1 MGRKIKRGLD
11 YYPVDVDI
19 ASDIKMRKLLKR
31 CRGQAYTVYAFLLC
45 LIYKNGYYIELDEDL
60 PFILSEQTG
69 YSEEYIGQVIDC
81 CLDIDLFNKTLYAS
95 DKVITSRAIQERYS
109 LIRRLTNVKNP
120 IDEFSLISCQET
132 PISCQEM
139 TVSSKEMPISCQET
153 PSQSAFLPIYSENSA
168 QRKEN
173 KSKVKE
179 NKYNLPQEDINLNN
193 SNTHARGGG
202 NFKNLYQELSK
213 HAQIPEDVWEAVA
226 ITGSFQ
232 NHWTSHY
239 QQWLG
244 EAEDTRCPLNE
255 FNQYLRKYCGDV
267 NIDYYYAMGWCKDN
281 LMQDQ
286 YAKIYEIVISKPQ
299 ALTELRMCIKEIK
312 KGGINQP
319 GLFIFSKL
327 NKL

>member
-31 CRGQAYTVYAFLLC
+31 CGGQAYTVYAFLLC

-139 TVSSKEMPISCQET
+139 TVSSKEISISCQET
-153 PSQSAFLPIYSENSA
+153 PLQSAFLPIYSENSA

-179 NKYNLPQEDINLNN
+179 NNLPQDAH
-193 SNTHARGGG
+193 TRGGG
-202 NFKNLYQELSK
+202 EVKNLYFELGK
-213 HAQIPEDVWEAVA
+213 WAQIREDLWDAVA
-226 ITGSFQ
+226 ISGSFQ
-232 NHWTSHY
+232 NDFTQY
-239 QQWLG
+239 YREWLQLDEG
-244 EAEDTRCPLNE
+244 TKRNYPLNQL
-255 FNQYLRKYCGDV
+255 NQSLRKQAGEV
-267 NIDYYYAMGWCKDN
+267 NTEWYHAICWCKDN
-281 LMQDQ
+281 LSDID
-286 YAKIYEIVISKPQ
+286 YREICGIAGSKPQ
-299 ALTELRMCIKEIK
+299 ALTELRFAIKEIG
-312 KGGINQP
+312 KGKITQP
-319 GLFIFSKL
+319 GAFILSRLRKV
-327 NKL
+327 

>member
-1 MGRKIKRGLD
+1 
-11 YYPVDVDI
+11 VDVDI

-31 CRGQAYTVYAFLLC
+31 CGGQAYTVYAFLLC

-173 KSKVKE
+173 KSKVKV
-179 NKYNLPQEDINLNN
+179 NNHPQDAH
-193 SNTHARGGG
+193 TRGGEV
-202 NFKNLYQELSK
+202 KNLYFELGK
-213 HAQIPEDVWEAVA
+213 WAQIREDLWDAVA
-226 ITGSFQ
+226 ISGSFQ
-232 NHWTSHY
+232 NGFTQY
-239 QQWLG
+239 YREWLQLD
-244 EAEDTRCPLNE
+244 EETKRNYPLNQLNE
-255 FNQYLRKYCGDV
+255 SLRKQAGEV
-267 NIDYYYAMGWCKDN
+267 NTEWYHAICWCKDN
-281 LMQDQ
+281 LSDID
-286 YAKIYEIVISKPQ
+286 YREIYSIAGSKPQ
-299 ALTELRMCIKEIK
+299 ALTELRFAIKEVG
-312 KGGINQP
+312 KGKITQP
-319 GLFIFSKL
+319 GAFILSRLRKV
-327 NKL
+327 

>member
-31 CRGQAYTVYAFLLC
+31 CGGQAYTVYAFMLC
-45 LIYKNGYYIELDEDL
+45 LIYKSGYYIELDEDL

-81 CLDIDLFNKTLYAS
+81 CLDIDLFNKTLYAN

-120 IDEFSLISCQET
+120 IEEFSLISCQET

-179 NKYNLPQEDINLNN
+179 NNLPQDAH
-193 SNTHARGGG
+193 TRGGG
-202 NFKNLYQELSK
+202 NIKNLYQELSK
-213 HAQIPEDVWEAVA
+213 HAQIPEDVWDAVA

-232 NHWTSHY
+232 NEWTSHY
-239 QQWLG
+239 QQWIS
-244 EAEDTRCPLNE
+244 EDEDARRPLHELNE
-255 FNQYLRKYCGDV
+255 HLRKYCGDV
-267 NIDYYYAMGWCKDN
+267 NIEFYHAMGWCKDN

-286 YAKIYEIVISKPQ
+286 YTGVYGIVTTNPA
-299 ALTELRMCIKEIK
+299 ALTELRKCIKEIK

-319 GLFIFSKL
+319 ALFIFSKL

>member
-31 CRGQAYTVYAFLLC
+31 CGGQAYTVYAFLLC

-60 PFILSEQTG
+60 PFILSEQAG
-69 YSEEYIGQVIDC
+69 YSEEYIGQVIDS

-139 TVSSKEMPISCQET
+139 TVSSKEIPISCQET
-153 PSQSAFLPIYSENSA
+153 PLQSAFLPIYSENSA

-173 KSKVKE
+173 KSKVKV
-179 NKYNLPQEDINLNN
+179 NNLPQDAH
-193 SNTHARGGG
+193 TRGGG
-202 NFKNLYQELSK
+202 EIKNLYFELGK
-213 HAQIPEDVWEAVA
+213 WAQIREDVWDAVA
-226 ITGSFQ
+226 ISGSFQ
-232 NHWTSHY
+232 NGFTQY
-239 QQWLG
+239 YREWLQLD
-244 EAEDTRCPLNE
+244 EETKRLRYPLNQLNE
-255 FNQYLRKYCGDV
+255 SLRKQAGEV
-267 NIDYYYAMGWCKDN
+267 NTEWYHAICWCKDN
-281 LMQDQ
+281 LSDIDYREIYGIAGGKQQALVELQ
-286 YAKIYEIVISKPQ
+286 YA
-299 ALTELRMCIKEIK
+299 IKEIK
-312 KGGINQP
+312 KGKINQP
-319 GLFIFSKL
+319 GAFILSKL
-327 NKL
+327 RKL

>member
-31 CRGQAYTVYAFLLC
+31 CGGQAYTVYAFLLC

-132 PISCQEM
+132 PISCQE
-139 TVSSKEMPISCQET
+139 TPISCQET

-179 NKYNLPQEDINLNN
+179 SKYNNHPQDAH
-193 SNTHARGGG
+193 TRGGG
-202 NFKNLYQELSK
+202 EVKNLYSELGK
-213 HAQIPEDVWEAVA
+213 WAQIREDVWDAVA
-226 ITGSFQ
+226 ISGSFQ
-232 NHWTSHY
+232 NGFTQNY
-239 QQWLG
+239 REWLQLD
-244 EAEDTRCPLNE
+244 EETKRNYPLNQL
-255 FNQYLRKYCGDV
+255 NQSLRKQAGEV
-267 NIDYYYAMGWCKDN
+267 NTEWYHAICWCKDN
-281 LMQDQ
+281 LSDID
-286 YAKIYEIVISKPQ
+286 YREIYGIAGSKPQ
-299 ALTELRMCIKEIK
+299 ALTELRFAIKEIG
-312 KGGINQP
+312 KGKITQP
-319 GLFIFSKL
+319 GAFILSRLRKV
-327 NKL
+327 

>member
-31 CRGQAYTVYAFLLC
+31 CGGQAYTVYAFLLC

-69 YSEEYIGQVIDC
+69 YSEEYIGQVIDS

-132 PISCQEM
+132 PIPCQEM
-139 TVSSKEMPISCQET
+139 TVSSKEISISCQET
-153 PSQSAFLPIYSENSA
+153 PLQSAFLPIYSENSA

-179 NKYNLPQEDINLNN
+179 NNLPQDAH
-193 SNTHARGGG
+193 TRGGEV
-202 NFKNLYQELSK
+202 KNLYQELSK
-213 HAQIPEDVWEAVA
+213 HAQIPEDVWDAAA

-232 NHWTSHY
+232 NDWTSHY
-239 QQWLG
+239 QQWLS
-244 EAEDTRCPLNE
+244 EDEDTRRPLHELNE
-255 FNQYLRKYCGDV
+255 YLRKYCGDV
-267 NIDYYYAMGWCKDN
+267 NIEFYHAMGWCKDN

-286 YAKIYEIVISKPQ
+286 YTGVYRIVTAKPA
-299 ALTELRMCIKEIK
+299 ALTELRKCIKEIK
-312 KGGINQP
+312 KGSINQP

>member
-139 TVSSKEMPISCQET
+139 TVSSKEIPISCQET

-173 KSKVKE
+173 KSKVKV
-179 NKYNLPQEDINLNN
+179 NNLPQDAH
-193 SNTHARGGG
+193 TRGGEV
-202 NFKNLYQELSK
+202 KNLYFELGK
-213 HAQIPEDVWEAVA
+213 WAQIREDVWDAVA

-232 NHWTSHY
+232 NGFTQY
-239 QQWLG
+239 YREWLQLD
-244 EAEDTRCPLNE
+244 EETKRNYPLNQLNE
-255 FNQYLRKYCGDV
+255 SLRKQAGEV
-267 NIDYYYAMGWCKDN
+267 NTEWYHAICWCKDN
-281 LMQDQ
+281 LSDIDYREIYGIAGGKRQALVELQ
-286 YAKIYEIVISKPQ
+286 YA
-299 ALTELRMCIKEIK
+299 IKEIK
-312 KGGINQP
+312 KGKITQP
-319 GLFIFSKL
+319 GAFILSRLRKL
-327 NKL
+327 

>member
-31 CRGQAYTVYAFLLC
+31 CGGQAYTVYAFLLC

-109 LIRRLTNVKNP
+109 LIKRLTNVKNP
-120 IDEFSLISCQET
+120 IDEFSLISCQE
-132 PISCQEM
+132 M
-139 TVSSKEMPISCQET
+139 TVSSKEMPISYQET

-179 NKYNLPQEDINLNN
+179 NNLPQDAH
-193 SNTHARGGG
+193 TRGGG
-202 NFKNLYQELSK
+202 NIKNLYQKLSK
-213 HAQIPEDVWEAVA
+213 HAQIPEDVWDAVA

-232 NHWTSHY
+232 NEWTSHY
-239 QQWLG
+239 QQWLS
-244 EAEDTRCPLNE
+244 EDEDTRRPLNE
-255 FNQYLRKYCGDV
+255 LNNYLRKYCGDV
-267 NIDYYYAMGWCKDN
+267 NIEFYHAMGWCKDN
-281 LMQDQ
+281 LMLDQ
-286 YAKIYEIVISKPQ
+286 YTEIFRLVVSKPA
-299 ALTELRMCIKEIK
+299 ALTELRKCIDEIK

-319 GLFIFSKL
+319 ALFIRSKL

>member
-31 CRGQAYTVYAFLLC
+31 CGGQAYTVYAFLLC

-153 PSQSAFLPIYSENSA
+153 PSQSAFLPIYSENRA

-179 NKYNLPQEDINLNN
+179 NNLPQDAH
-193 SNTHARGGG
+193 TRGGG
-202 NFKNLYQELSK
+202 EVKNLYFELGK
-213 HAQIPEDVWEAVA
+213 WAQIREDLWDAVA
-226 ITGSFQ
+226 ISGSFQ
-232 NHWTSHY
+232 NDFTQY
-239 QQWLG
+239 YREWLQLDEG
-244 EAEDTRCPLNE
+244 TKRNYPLNQL
-255 FNQYLRKYCGDV
+255 NQSLRKQAGEV
-267 NIDYYYAMGWCKDN
+267 NTEWYHAICWCKDN
-281 LMQDQ
+281 LSDID
-286 YAKIYEIVISKPQ
+286 YREIYGIAGSKPQ
-299 ALTELRMCIKEIK
+299 ALTELRFAIKEIG
-312 KGGINQP
+312 KGKITQP
-319 GLFIFSKL
+319 GAFILSRLRKL
-327 NKL
+327 

>member
-31 CRGQAYTVYAFLLC
+31 CGGQAYTVYAFLLC

-179 NKYNLPQEDINLNN
+179 NNIPQDAH
-193 SNTHARGGG
+193 TRGGG
-202 NFKNLYQELSK
+202 EVKNLYFELGK
-213 HAQIPEDVWEAVA
+213 WAQIREDVWDAVA
-226 ITGSFQ
+226 ISGSFQ
-232 NHWTSHY
+232 NDFTQY
-239 QQWLG
+239 YREWLQLDEG
-244 EAEDTRCPLNE
+244 TKRLRYPLNQL
-255 FNQYLRKYCGDV
+255 NQSLRKQAGEV
-267 NIDYYYAMGWCKDN
+267 NTEWYHAICWCKDN
-281 LMQDQ
+281 LSDID
-286 YAKIYEIVISKPQ
+286 YREIYGIAGSKPQ
-299 ALTELRMCIKEIK
+299 ALTELRFAIKEIG
-312 KGGINQP
+312 KGKITQP
-319 GLFIFSKL
+319 GTFILSRLRKL
-327 NKL
+327 

>member
-31 CRGQAYTVYAFLLC
+31 CGGQAYTVYAFLLC

-179 NKYNLPQEDINLNN
+179 NNLPQDAH
-193 SNTHARGGG
+193 TRGGG
-202 NFKNLYQELSK
+202 EIKNLYFELGK
-213 HAQIPEDVWEAVA
+213 WAQIREDLWDAVA
-226 ITGSFQ
+226 ISGSFQ
-232 NHWTSHY
+232 NGFTQY
-239 QQWLG
+239 YREWLQLD
-244 EAEDTRCPLNE
+244 EETKRNYPLNQLNE
-255 FNQYLRKYCGDV
+255 SLRKQAGEV
-267 NIDYYYAMGWCKDN
+267 NTEWYHAICWCKDN
-281 LMQDQ
+281 LSDIDYREIYGIAGGKRQALVELQ
-286 YAKIYEIVISKPQ
+286 YA
-299 ALTELRMCIKEIK
+299 IKEIK
-312 KGGINQP
+312 KGKITQP
-319 GLFIFSKL
+319 GAFILSRLRKL
-327 NKL
+327 

>member
-31 CRGQAYTVYAFLLC
+31 CGGQAYTVYAFLLC

-132 PISCQEM
+132 PISCQE
-139 TVSSKEMPISCQET
+139 TPISCQET

-179 NKYNLPQEDINLNN
+179 NNLPQDAH
-193 SNTHARGGG
+193 TRGGG
-202 NFKNLYQELSK
+202 EVKNLYFELGK
-213 HAQIPEDVWEAVA
+213 WAQIREDLWDAVA
-226 ITGSFQ
+226 ISGSFQ
-232 NHWTSHY
+232 NDFTQNY
-239 QQWLG
+239 REWLQLDEG
-244 EAEDTRCPLNE
+244 TKRNYPLNQL
-255 FNQYLRKYCGDV
+255 NQSLRKQAGEV
-267 NIDYYYAMGWCKDN
+267 NTEWYHAICWCKDN
-281 LMQDQ
+281 LSDID
-286 YAKIYEIVISKPQ
+286 YREIYGIAGSKPQ
-299 ALTELRMCIKEIK
+299 ALTELRFAIKEIG
-312 KGGINQP
+312 KGKITQP
-319 GLFIFSKL
+319 GAFILSRLRKL
-327 NKL
+327 

>member
-31 CRGQAYTVYAFLLC
+31 CGGQAYTVYAFLLC

-95 DKVITSRAIQERYS
+95 DKVITSRAIQERYL

-179 NKYNLPQEDINLNN
+179 NNLPQDAH
-193 SNTHARGGG
+193 TRGGG
-202 NFKNLYQELSK
+202 EVKNLYFELGK
-213 HAQIPEDVWEAVA
+213 WAQIREDLWDAVA
-226 ITGSFQ
+226 ISGSFQ
-232 NHWTSHY
+232 NGFTQY
-239 QQWLG
+239 YREWLQLD
-244 EAEDTRCPLNE
+244 EETKRLRYPLNQLNE
-255 FNQYLRKYCGDV
+255 SLRKQAGDV
-267 NIDYYYAMGWCKDN
+267 NTEWYHAICWCKDN
-281 LMQDQ
+281 LSDIDYREIYGIAGGKRQALVELQ
-286 YAKIYEIVISKPQ
+286 YA
-299 ALTELRMCIKEIK
+299 IKEIK
-312 KGGINQP
+312 KGKITQP
-319 GLFIFSKL
+319 GAFILSRLRKL
-327 NKL
+327 

>member
-31 CRGQAYTVYAFLLC
+31 CGGQAYTVYAFLLC

-132 PISCQEM
+132 PISCQE
-139 TVSSKEMPISCQET
+139 T
-153 PSQSAFLPIYSENSA
+153 PLQSAFLPIYSENSA

-179 NKYNLPQEDINLNN
+179 NNLPQDAH
-193 SNTHARGGG
+193 TRGGG
-202 NFKNLYQELSK
+202 EVKNLYFELGK
-213 HAQIPEDVWEAVA
+213 WAQIREDVWDAVA
-226 ITGSFQ
+226 ISGSFQ
-232 NHWTSHY
+232 NGFTQY
-239 QQWLG
+239 YREWLQLD
-244 EAEDTRCPLNE
+244 EETKRLRYPLNQLNE
-255 FNQYLRKYCGDV
+255 SLRKQAGEV
-267 NIDYYYAMGWCKDN
+267 NTEWYHAICWCKDN
-281 LMQDQ
+281 LSDID
-286 YAKIYEIVISKPQ
+286 YREIYGIAGSKPQ
-299 ALTELRMCIKEIK
+299 ALTELRFAIKEIG
-312 KGGINQP
+312 KGKITQP
-319 GLFIFSKL
+319 GAFILSKL
-327 NKL
+327 RKL

>member
-31 CRGQAYTVYAFLLC
+31 CGGQAYTVYAFLLC

-95 DKVITSRAIQERYS
+95 DKVITSRAIQERYT

-132 PISCQEM
+132 S
-139 TVSSKEMPISCQET
+139 
-153 PSQSAFLPIYSENSA
+153 SQSAFLPIYSENSA

-179 NKYNLPQEDINLNN
+179 NNLPQDAH
-193 SNTHARGGG
+193 TRGGG
-202 NFKNLYQELSK
+202 NIKNLYQELSK
-213 HAQIPEDVWEAVA
+213 HVQIPEDVWDAAA

-232 NHWTSHY
+232 NGWTSHY
-239 QQWLG
+239 QQWLS
-244 EAEDTRCPLNE
+244 EDEDTRRPLHELNE
-255 FNQYLRKYCGDV
+255 YLRKYCGDV
-267 NIDYYYAMGWCKDN
+267 NIEFYHAMGWCKDN

-286 YAKIYEIVISKPQ
+286 YTGVYRIVTAKPA
-299 ALTELRMCIKEIK
+299 ALTELRKCIKEIK
-312 KGGINQP
+312 KGSINQP

>member
-31 CRGQAYTVYAFLLC
+31 CGGQAYTVYAFLLC

-179 NKYNLPQEDINLNN
+179 NNIPQDAH
-193 SNTHARGGG
+193 TRGGG
-202 NFKNLYQELSK
+202 EVKNLYFELGK
-213 HAQIPEDVWEAVA
+213 WAQIREDLWDAVA
-226 ITGSFQ
+226 ISGSFQ
-232 NHWTSHY
+232 NDFTQY
-239 QQWLG
+239 YREWLQLD
-244 EAEDTRCPLNE
+244 EETKRNYPLNQLNE
-255 FNQYLRKYCGDV
+255 SLRKQAGEV
-267 NIDYYYAMGWCKDN
+267 NTEWYHAICWCKDN
-281 LMQDQ
+281 LSDIDYREIYGIAGGKLQALVELQ
-286 YAKIYEIVISKPQ
+286 YA
-299 ALTELRMCIKEIK
+299 IKEIK
-312 KGGINQP
+312 KGKITQP
-319 GLFIFSKL
+319 GAFILSRLRKL
-327 NKL
+327 

>member
-31 CRGQAYTVYAFLLC
+31 CGGQAYTVYAFLLC

-132 PISCQEM
+132 PIPCQEM
-139 TVSSKEMPISCQET
+139 TVSSKEISISCQET
-153 PSQSAFLPIYSENSA
+153 PLQSAFLPIYSENSA

-179 NKYNLPQEDINLNN
+179 NNLPQDAH
-193 SNTHARGGG
+193 TRGGG
-202 NFKNLYQELSK
+202 EIKNLYFELGK
-213 HAQIPEDVWEAVA
+213 WAQIREDVWDAVA
-226 ITGSFQ
+226 ISGSFQ
-232 NHWTSHY
+232 NGFTQCY
-239 QQWLG
+239 REWLQSDEG
-244 EAEDTRCPLNE
+244 TKRNYPLNQL
-255 FNQYLRKYCGDV
+255 NQSLRKQAGEV
-267 NIDYYYAMGWCKDN
+267 NTEWYHAICWCKDN
-281 LMQDQ
+281 LSDIDYREICGIAGSKRQALVELQ
-286 YAKIYEIVISKPQ
+286 YA
-299 ALTELRMCIKEIK
+299 IKEIK
-312 KGGINQP
+312 KGKITQP
-319 GLFIFSKL
+319 GAFILSRLRKL
-327 NKL
+327 

>member
-31 CRGQAYTVYAFLLC
+31 CGGQAYTVYAFLLC

-179 NKYNLPQEDINLNN
+179 NNLPQDAH
-193 SNTHARGGG
+193 TRGGG
-202 NFKNLYQELSK
+202 EVKNLYFELGK
-213 HAQIPEDVWEAVA
+213 WAQIREDLWDAVA
-226 ITGSFQ
+226 ISGSFQ
-232 NHWTSHY
+232 NDFTQY
-239 QQWLG
+239 YREWLQLDEG
-244 EAEDTRCPLNE
+244 TKRNYPLNQL
-255 FNQYLRKYCGDV
+255 NQSLRKQAGEV
-267 NIDYYYAMGWCKDN
+267 NTEWYHAICWCKDN
-281 LMQDQ
+281 LSDIDYREIYGIAGGKLQALVELQ
-286 YAKIYEIVISKPQ
+286 YA
-299 ALTELRMCIKEIK
+299 IKEIK
-312 KGGINQP
+312 KGKITQP
-319 GLFIFSKL
+319 GAFILSRLRKL
-327 NKL
+327 